1 MKPILPLLSS
11 LLVFASCST
20 AYQSGQTPDDV
31 YFSPARPQQEYVQV
45 QDDDNRSYRRGT
57 DYNKTDDDYYS
68 YNDDRYLRM
77 KIRNRNQWAYLDD
90 YYRDPYAYNY
100 YNKYSNNYYYNGY
113 GYSNPRGYWNSY
125 YNPYMNSYYNGHY
138 SPYGGHVIVVAPR
151 TPIKSTP
158 RTFNLHVFDSPQ
170 NSTNNR
176 VPDTRSRRY
185 NSNTNR
191 SYTTPSRNT
200 GNDLR
205 DTYRRTENSNRSS
218 ETMSTQKSV
227 TPPPASSNS
236 NKSSGNSNAPRRK
249 F

>member
-31 YFSPARPQQEYVQV
+31 YFSPARSQQDYVQV
-45 QDDDNRSYRRGT
+45 QDDEDRSYRRN
-57 DYNKTDDDYYS
+57 DEYNRVDDEYYN

-125 YNPYMNSYYNGHY
+125 YNPYMNSYYTPHY
-138 SPYGGHVIVVAPR
+138 APYGGHVYIVSPR
-151 TPIKSTP
+151 TPIRSTP
-158 RTFNLHVFDSPQ
+158 RTYNLHVFDSPQ
-170 NSTNNR
+170 NNGNTNATSTR
-176 VPDTRSRRY
+176 PRRY
-185 NSNTNR
+185 NTNSNRN
-191 SYTTPSRNT
+191 YTTPSRNT
-200 GNDLR
+200 GNELR
-205 DTYRRTENSNRSS
+205 NTYRGSENASRSNS
-218 ETMSTQKSV
+218 TISTQKSSS
-227 TPPPASSNS
+227 TPPPASSN
-236 NKSSGNSNAPRRK
+236 NSSGNSNAPRRK